1 MTTLTSADGTA
12 IAFDRTGD
20 GPSVILVAGA
30 LGNRFSDAQLAEL
43 LAPEFAVFTYDRRG
57 RGDSGD
63 GAAYAV
69 EREIE
74 DLEALIEQAG
84 GSACVYGTSSG
95 GNLALEAATRG
106 ASIGKLALW
115 EPNFLVDDSRPPLPD
130 DYVEHLDEL
139 VAAGRRGDAVE
150 YFMTTA
156 VGMPAEFVAPMRELP
171 MWPGMEQAAHT
182 LAYDGTVVA
191 GFALDAALPQAQHR
205 TLDGQPHNVAAD
217 AVAPALR
224 EFLAGVAED
233 SDPGPR
239 RRTGA
244 VDEQRRTRGRG
255 GAAA

>member
-1 MTTLTSADGTA
+1 MTTLTSADGTT

-20 GPSVILVAGA
+20 GPPVILVGGA
-30 LGNRFSDAQLAEL
+30 LSNRFADAQLAEL
-43 LAPEFAVFTYDRRG
+43 LAPQFTVITYDRRG

-69 EREIE
+69 DCEIE
-74 DLEALIEQAG
+74 DLQALIEQAG
-84 GSACVYGTSSG
+84 GSAFVYGTSSG

-106 ASIGKLALW
+106 PGIGKLALW

-130 DYVEHLDEL
+130 DYVEHVNEL

-171 MWPGMEQAAHT
+171 MWPGMEQAGPT

-191 GFALDAALPQAQHR
+191 GFALDAARLGSLRTPTLVLDGGQVPWMSNGARALAEALPQAQRR

-224 EFLAGVAED
+224 EFF
-233 SDPGPR
+233 
-239 RRTGA
+239 
-244 VDEQRRTRGRG
+244 
-255 GAAA
+255 AA

>member
-1 MTTLTSADGTA
+1 VLATGGLDGGSENEPLAADLA
-12 IAFDRTGD
+12 
-20 GPSVILVAGA
+20 
-30 LGNRFSDAQLAEL
+30 SD
-43 LAPEFAVFTYDRRG
+43 FATHNYNRRG
-57 RGDSGD
+57 RGQSGD
-63 GAAYAV
+63 TQLYAL

-191 GFALDAALPQAQHR
+191 GFALDAARLGSLRTPTLVLDGGQVPWMSNGARAVAEALPQAQHR

-224 EFLAGVAED
+224 EFF
-233 SDPGPR
+233 
-239 RRTGA
+239 
-244 VDEQRRTRGRG
+244 
-255 GAAA
+255 AA